1 MPRRRKLA
9 LKYHPDKNQDKVEW
23 ASKKFQ
29 DVAEAYEV
37 LSDSEKRG
45 IYDQYG
51 EEGLKHGAGNGDG
64 GGFPGGGGG
73 FGGGFPGG
81 FRQGGGGGGGTRFH
95 FEAGDAQRT
104 FDDFFGKGTP
114 GGALIRS
121 RPVQWLYR
129 QGQGLVR
136 HPRFLSFTQRL
147 KQLFRWLSSGVPEYS
162 SSYGGQKRK
171 RDDMGQGRGQS
182 RGQGRTRGAS
192 RALVFL
198 VNPVRIAVPSR
209 RQNTWN

>member
-1 MPRRRKLA
+1 M
-9 LKYHPDKNQDKVEW
+9 
-23 ASKKFQ
+23 
-29 DVAEAYEV
+29 AEAYEV

-73 FGGGFPGG
+73 GFGGGFPGG
-81 FRQGGGGGGGTRFH
+81 FRQGGGGGGTRFH

-104 FDDFFGKGTP
+104 FEDFFGKGTP
-114 GGALIRS
+114 GGALVRS
-121 RPVQWLYR
+121 RPAQWLYR

-136 HPRFLSFTQRL
+136 HPRFLGFVQRL
-147 KQLFRWLSSGVPEYS
+147 KQLFRWLSGVPEYS

-192 RALVFL
+192 
-198 VNPVRIAVPSR
+198 
-209 RQNTWN
+209 